1 MLSSPYKFITHPFG
15 EMLIEFVI
23 LQACNLTQDRFCN
36 CRHQKLIVLLCMHV
50 HMCVCVCLESD
61 EGGEEYWE
69 NDLVPGIQS
78 STELQRTV

>member
-1 MLSSPYKFITHPFG
+1 MLSRSYKFITHLFD
-15 EMLIEFVI
+15 EMLAEFAI
-23 LQACNLTQDRFCN
+23 LQAWNLTQDRFCN

-50 HMCVCVCLESD
+50 RVGND

-69 NDLVPGIQS
+69 NDLVPGIQL